1 MSQKFLVRKN
11 FFLYSAPGCAP
22 NYENF
27 SGWQSTHQKY
37 RKRNPE
43 SKNLS
48 WIEKDSRILSD
59 KKSDIVLSELADSS
73 VNIRVR
79 VWVNRKDFQPV
90 KFDFN
95 EKVYKEFPKKGLNI
109 PYPQLDVNLNK

>member
-1 MSQKFLVRKN
+1 MDK
-11 FFLYSAPGCAP
+11 
-22 NYENF
+22 
-27 SGWQSTHQKY
+27 
-37 RKRNPE
+37 
-43 SKNLS
+43 
-48 WIEKDSRILSD
+48 KDSRILND

-79 VWVNRKDFQPV
+79 VWVKRKDFQPV
-90 KFDFN
+90 KFEFN